1 MSKELMPKELPDM
14 SHVVLE
20 HISLRRMPNQER
32 SRARVEHM
40 LNCAIKVIAEK
51 GSEAMTMSEVARL
64 ADVSIGS
71 LYQYFPDKSA
81 IIRALAEHYGGECLR
96 CIRDGLSEAQTL
108 DALCDALNELID
120 VYYALFQAEP
130 VIRDIYSG
138 IGADKTLRDMEI
150 AESRKSGALLSEALC
165 RVAPDYDPECAA
177 SDCFL
182 IMRLGEATMRLAIS
196 VAPDE
201 GAKLVDAYKRM
212 AVNEL
217 RRAGSKP

>member
-1 MSKELMPKELPDM
+1 MSKEFPDM
-14 SHVVLE
+14 SQVALE

-40 LNCAIKVIAEK
+40 LNCAIAVIAEK
-51 GSEAMTMSEVARL
+51 GSEAMTMSELARL

-81 IIRALAEHYGGECLR
+81 IIRALAEHYGAECLR
-96 CIRDGLSEAQTL
+96 CIKDALSEAETL
-108 DALCDALNELID
+108 DALCDALGELID

-150 AESRKSGALLSEALC
+150 AESRKSGALLSKALC
-165 RVAPDYDPECAA
+165 RVAPDCDPKRAA

-182 IMRLGEATMRLAIS
+182 IMHLGEATMRLAIS
-196 VAPDE
+196 VTPDE
-201 GAKLVDAYKRM
+201 GAILVDAYKRM
-212 AVNEL
+212 AVSEL
-217 RRAGSKP
+217 RRAGTVP